1 MSYCYRN
8 GWKWKEHIYA
18 SIPILIHP
26 LPSFNLIQQLFSQ
39 ILNNKSIDKS
49 SFMINLDPGVLYLP
63 YTPQIDIRKTIDYK
77 GLMTSHGLGPNGAI
91 MTALNLYAAKFNEV
105 LEEVDNNKK
114 DVRFK

>member
-1 MSYCYRN
+1 MSDSYRN
-8 GWKWKEHIYA
+8 GWKWEEHIYA
-18 SIPILIHP
+18 SINFLINA
-26 LPSFNLIQQLFSQ
+26 LSSFNILQQLFSQ
-39 ILNNKSIDKS
+39 ILSNKSIDKS

-114 DVRFK
+114 DVRLK